1 MDAFIVNLR
10 LAVALAWSRQRLHRS
25 HSICAVGPTASRR
38 TIHVQLGSI
47 ASLRASPGAGQMKPR
62 KLPDFCDA
70 HIGECVPEPA
80 VSAPVRAP
88 RVGRSPWALR
98 RADAPTK
105 ALPSLRSSRA
115 EVISLRRHATISCTG
130 SALTFVRLR
139 CQPFRWN
146 NQPAPDAL
154 RREREASRAAE
165 FIGDE
170 FGNYAPAYSQT
181 CPSELP
187 RRGHRFPAIQW
198 SAHQASA
205 RRRTAPA
212 DRNPPLLFG

>member
-1 MDAFIVNLR
+1 MSQWRADDD
-10 LAVALAWSRQRLHRS
+10 QRP
-25 HSICAVGPTASRR
+25 A
-38 TIHVQLGSI
+38 
-47 ASLRASPGAGQMKPR
+47 R
-62 KLPDFCDA
+62 KLRRSVAARNFVRGMPGSGSQAVVATADLPRQLCPRQPTHRVRSA
-70 HIGECVPEPA
+70 NGRKVPEPA

-88 RVGRSPWALR
+88 TVWIDCHGLLR

-130 SALTFVRLR
+130 SALTFVRHR
-139 CQPFRWN
+139 CQPFGWN

-154 RREREASRAAE
+154 RRERETSRAAE

-170 FGNYAPAYSQT
+170 FGNYAPAITRLVLRNFHGGAAGFQPFNGQRT
-181 CPSELP
+181 RLP
-187 RRGHRFPAIQW
+187 PV
-198 SAHQASA
+198 
-205 RRRTAPA
+205 RRTAPA